1 MYRLKYSMTYN
12 RKFLLGLLALVFLL
26 ACTQT
31 PEQRAKDAT
40 VLIIA
45 GDADGTIGSGSGF
58 FVESDKI
65 VTNIHVVAG
74 RRMLFAVGTKKVYN
88 IEGVTG
94 YAPEHDL
101 VILKVSGKGKP
112 LELAEG
118 KIGDPIFALGY
129 PGGGYNRT
137 EGTVHGIRGSDR
149 QLRLV
154 PEGFP
159 ENREMLRLHGNSGGP
174 VLNSEGK
181 VIGVVVL
188 GDEVFGDTFT
198 AIASSELNAL
208 LNSSNGENLSDW
220 QNRKPI
226 RAHVYEAWGT
236 KKLISENYEES
247 VKDFDKALKLYKYA
261 DTYEKLGSAKH
272 GLGQYQEA
280 IQDFDKAIELIPD
293 NFTAYYNRGFAK
305 LKSGDYAGAIQ
316 DCGEVIELNPDDAQ
330 VYLVRGPAKEA
341 TLDYV
346 GAIEDYTQAINNL
359 NPKEPW
365 NYYQYRGDA
374 RRKNKDYEGAIGDY
388 TQAIHLKDDFVNAYL
403 NQGNA
408 KQDIK
413 NYDGAIED
421 YDKIIALNS
430 KDSRAYY
437 NRGNA
442 KKALGQDEDAKQ
454 DYAKA
459 YYYWG
464 RADSNS
470 GNYQAAID
478 NFDKAIAQDSNYAEA
493 YHHRG
498 DAYRLRGT
506 KNDYQ
511 KAISDYDKVVALKS
525 NYTEIHVIYN
535 NRGLAKAGVD
545 NYEEAINDYTEAIKS
560 ERNYAEAYYN
570 RGDVYRLQGQKDGF
584 QKAIGNPNF
593 KKADKDYTE
602 AIELK
607 SDFAD
612 AYYKRKLAKEALG
625 QNDAAK
631 PDFVMA
637 YYLWGVEANTSK
649 QYQEAIKKFD
659 TILQLEPDFAFVY
672 SHRGSAKGALG
683 KSKADLGDLE
693 GALKLYQAA
702 INDYDEAI
710 RLDPLEAGYYRN
722 RGLTKCH
729 RGTISDHNGAI
740 EDYQAAI
747 EDFTKTFKRKSDFM
761 QKSDFTDTYKLRG
774 KARCMLGYIKAN
786 QGNLKEARK
795 QYNLALKDFK
805 EAINFDGDNAEYY
818 KGLGLAKASLGKA
831 KGAIDAFEKAKQ
843 LEEAKSG
850 K

>member
-1 MYRLKYSMTYN
+1 M
-12 RKFLLGLLALVFLL
+12 

-65 VTNIHVVAG
+65 ATNIHVVAG
-74 RRMLFAVGTKKVYN
+74 RRMIFAVGTKKVYN

-137 EGTVHGIRGSDR
+137 EGTVHGIRWSDR

-220 QNRKPI
+220 RNRKPI

-330 VYLVRGPAKEA
+330 VYLVQGPAKEA
-341 TLDYV
+341 KLDYV

-365 NYYQYRGDA
+365 GYYYHR
-374 RRKNKDYEGAIGDY
+374 
-388 TQAIHLKDDFVNAYL
+388 
-403 NQGNA
+403 GNA
-408 KQDIK
+408 KLNSK
-413 NYDGAIED
+413 NYDGAIQDYTEAIDGYADPIESRAIALKISTYLNRAVAKAEKPDPDYAGAIED
-421 YDKIIALNS
+421 YGKIIVLAP

-442 KKALGQDEDAKQ
+442 KKALGQNEDAKQ
-454 DYAKA
+454 DHAVA

-464 RADSNS
+464 KADSNN
-470 GNYQAAID
+470 GNYQASID
-478 NFDKAIAQDSNYAEA
+478 NFDKAIELDPNYAEA
-493 YHHRG
+493 YHYRG
-498 DAYRLRGT
+498 DAYRLRGQ
-506 KNDYQ
+506 KEDFQ
-511 KAISDYDKVVALKS
+511 KAIADYDKGVALKPD
-525 NYTEIHVIYN
+525 YTEIHVIYN
-535 NRGLAKAGVD
+535 NRGLAKVGLK
-545 NYEEAINDYTEAIKS
+545 DYAEAIKDYTKAIELKS
-560 ERNYAEAYYN
+560 NYAEAHYN
-570 RGDVYRLQGQKDGF
+570 RGDAYRLQGQKDGF

-602 AIELK
+602 TIKLK

-631 PDFVMA
+631 LDFVMA
-637 YYLWGVEANTSK
+637 YFLWGVEANTSK
-649 QYQEAIKKFD
+649 QYQEAIKNFD
-659 TILQLEPDFAFVY
+659 TILELEPDIAFVY

-702 INDYDEAI
+702 INDYNEAI
-710 RLDPLEAGYYRN
+710 KLDEEDAYIYRN
-722 RGLTKCH
+722 RG
-729 RGTISDHNGAI
+729 GTRFWRAAIRDHNGMI
-740 EDYQAAI
+740 KDYELAI

-761 QKSDFTDTYKLRG
+761 QKSDFTDTYKFRG
-774 KARCMLGYIKAN
+774 NARCMLGYIKAN